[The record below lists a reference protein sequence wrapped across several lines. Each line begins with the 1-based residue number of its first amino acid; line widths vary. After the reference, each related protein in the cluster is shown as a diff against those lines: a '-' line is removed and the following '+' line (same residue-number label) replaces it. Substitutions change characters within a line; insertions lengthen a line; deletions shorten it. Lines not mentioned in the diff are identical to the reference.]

1 MKYFYLYI
9 VLLSF
14 LISCQY
20 TDISNQLSPINDT
33 TKLWPAY
40 DTENN
45 LYGYIDHKGEIKIKG
60 QYLSA
65 ATFSCGLARVQL
77 LNNSYGY
84 IDKQGNLIAQ
94 GFTSAEQH
102 FENLALVT
110 TETEFGYINQRGAWN
125 IILPYNTIQYSASN
139 FSPEKIALLSPFD
152 TSSFVYINKTGK
164 TILNVSKK
172 QANFVD
178 NFSESFARFRKG
190 SYYGFINTKGEVV
203 IQPIYSYADNFSY
216 GFAIIKTND
225 FTTFINK
232 KGEKLNCHFDNA
244 KSFSNGLAPVCKESK
259 WGYIDTLGHTKIQFL
274 FDNAFH
280 FYEGVAVARKNQKY
294 GVINQNGEIIIPFEY
309 DGIQNKFHNGMILA
323 YKRTNSTFFNF
334 YYINS
339 KNIPIY
345 QWEQKQNSI
354 YLIKELF
361 IENNP

>member
-1 MKYFYLYI
+1 MKYIYLYI
-9 VLLSF
+9 ILLSF
-14 LISCQY
+14 LTSCQY
-20 TDISNQLSPINDT
+20 TDISNQFSPTNDT

-45 LYGYIDHKGEIKIKG
+45 LYGYIDQKGEFKIKG
-60 QYLSA
+60 QYMSA

-77 LNNSYGY
+77 IDNSYGY
-84 IDKQGNLIAQ
+84 IDKQGNLLVK

-110 TETEFGYINQRGAWN
+110 TENEFGYINQRGAWN

-152 TSSFVYINKTGK
+152 TSSFIYIDKTGK
-164 TILNVSKK
+164 TILNVAKN

-178 NFSESFARFRKG
+178 NFSESLARFRKG
-190 SYYGFINTKGEVV
+190 SYYGFINTKGEIV
-203 IQPIYSYADNFSY
+203 IPPKYSYADNFSH

-225 FTTFINK
+225 FITFINK
-232 KGEKLNCHFDNA
+232 KGEKLKCIFDNVKA
-244 KSFSNGLAPVCKESK
+244 FSNGLAPVCKGKK
-259 WGYIDTLGHTKIQFL
+259 WGYIDTLGYTKIQFL
-274 FDNAFH
+274 FDNAFP
-280 FYEGVAVARKNQKY
+280 FYEGVAVVRKNQKY
-294 GVINQNGEIIIPFEY
+294 GIINQNGEIIIPFEY

-323 YKRTNSTFFNF
+323 YKRINSTFNF

-354 YLIKELF
+354 YPTKELF